1 MGAIA
6 VAESDPNVIYVGMG
20 EGPLRGQVSSDGDGV
35 YKSTDG
41 GDNHD
46 LWIHPQLND
55 WMINGNDGTLIY
67 AGANMNQITEY
78 DRRSGQTRNIMAIPV
93 QGLGLDTKDLRYRFN
108 WNAPIVTSPHDYK
121 TLYHAAQLVLKS
133 TDGGASW
140 EEISPDL
147 TRDEEDKHGAG
158 GGPIMGEAAGGSSTT
173 TRSLTWWNLLTK
185 PAPSG

>member
-1 MGAIA
+1 
-6 VAESDPNVIYVGMG
+6 
-20 EGPLRGQVSSDGDGV
+20 
-35 YKSTDG
+35 
-41 GDNHD
+41 
-46 LWIHPQLND
+46 
-55 WMINGNDGTLIY
+55 MINGNDGTLIY

-78 DRRSGQTRNIMAIPV
+78 NRRSGQTRNIMAIPV

-147 TRDEEDKHGAG
+147 TRDEENRHGAG